1 MNRVRYWSIALVMIL
16 LAGCA
21 SIAGQWSDPVALP
34 GHEHALD
41 QQALKDAR
49 SAYANADNA
58 HSLRSAIETMEDLLD
73 EAPRHGR
80 LLVDLAEA
88 YTLLGAA
95 YATSRKDKRQH
106 FLTAQG
112 HAERALLDQPE
123 FRKALEREV
132 RPGLAARHLD
142 ADDVPA
148 MVIWATATS
157 YLFDEGMTAIGRVR
171 HYRGLEDLRLF
182 MERALELD
190 PGYEFGLVPFSL
202 AIFYIATPTFAGGN
216 LDRAEQL
223 IEQAIATPG
232 TSLMPHWGRARYLH
246 SLTGDDQAKR
256 IDLEW
261 VLAQDARAVD
271 SPYHWNVY
279 VQRDARRM
287 LSELR

>member
-1 MNRVRYWSIALVMIL
+1 MTLVRHWAIIPAVML

-21 SIAGQWSDPVALP
+21 SIAGQWSDPIAP
-34 GHEHALD
+34 PDHKNALD
-41 QQALKDAR
+41 RQLLENVR
-49 SAYANADNA
+49 LAYANSDNE
-58 HSLRSAIETMEDLLD
+58 SLLRNAIETMEALLD
-73 EAPRHGR
+73 EAPHHRELR
-80 LLVDLAEA
+80 VDLAEA

-95 YATSRKDKRQH
+95 YTNSRTLKRQH

-112 HAERALLDQPE
+112 HAERVLLSRPE
-123 FRKALEREV
+123 FRMTLERGE
-132 RPGLAARHLD
+132 RPGLAARHLN

-148 MVIWATATS
+148 MVIWSTATS

-190 PGYEFGLVPFSL
+190 PDYEYGLVPFSL
-202 AIFYIATPTFAGGN
+202 AIFYIATPSFAGGN
-216 LDRAEQL
+216 LNRAEQL

-246 SLTGDDQAKR
+246 SLTGDHRAKR
-256 IDLEW
+256 ADLEW

-287 LSELR
+287 LAELR